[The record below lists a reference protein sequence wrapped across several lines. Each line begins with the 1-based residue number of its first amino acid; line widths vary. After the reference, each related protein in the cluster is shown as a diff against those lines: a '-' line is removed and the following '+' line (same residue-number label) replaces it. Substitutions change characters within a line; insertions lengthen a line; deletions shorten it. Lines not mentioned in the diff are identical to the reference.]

1 MITEQEVVSVA
12 PAAWAETCASF
23 AARGL
28 AVVDWL
34 TAIDRES
41 ELDVL
46 DVVVCL
52 VNPGSGGCVIVTCR
66 VDANAPR
73 VDSLASMFRSAEW
86 HERETAEMF
95 GIEFT
100 GRELTEPLLLRSA
113 DRTPLRK
120 SSPLEARVE
129 TPWPGADPDS
139 GRRRRKLPP
148 GVRVE
153 WVPDDQ

>member
-12 PAAWAETCASF
+12 PTAWVETCASF
-23 AARGL
+23 AERGL
-28 AVVDWL
+28 GVVDWL

-41 ELDVL
+41 ELDAL

-52 VNPGSGGCVIVTCR
+52 VNPGSGDCVIVTCR
-66 VDANAPR
+66 VEANSPR
-73 VDSLASMFRSAEW
+73 VDSLALMFRGAEW

-95 GIEFT
+95 GVEFT
-100 GRELTEPLLLRSA
+100 GRESTEPLLLRSA

-129 TPWPGADPDS
+129 TPWPGADSDS

-153 WVPDDQ
+153 WITDDQ